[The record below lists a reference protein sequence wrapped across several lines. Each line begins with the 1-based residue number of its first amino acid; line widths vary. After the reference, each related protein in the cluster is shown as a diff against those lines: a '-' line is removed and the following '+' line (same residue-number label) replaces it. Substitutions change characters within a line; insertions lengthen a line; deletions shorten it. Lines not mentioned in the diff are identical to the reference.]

1 MEKIKWMILALVLA
15 LSLVGSGLAAA
26 PAASGKPQVT
36 CPVMDANINKDLYA
50 DYQGQRVYFC
60 CPACLELFQ
69 KDPEKYLKK
78 MKDQGV
84 TPEKSPGGQEKK

>member
-1 MEKIKWMILALVLA
+1 MEKIKWAILALVLA

-26 PAASGKPQVT
+26 PAATGKPQAT
-36 CPVMDANINKDLYA
+36 CPVMGGNINKEVST

-60 CPACLELFQ
+60 CPACIEVFK
-69 KDPEKYLKK
+69 KDPEVYLKK

-84 TPEKSPGGQEKK
+84 APEKSPGGQEKK